1 MLLLSKLKIG
11 LRLAVCFSI
20 ILVLLIIISAVAL
33 SRISSMSNAS
43 QRFINEDVK
52 QVQLSSEINIQARAA
67 AMGLLQILLT
77 TERENRIPLYKA
89 MDISNASLGE
99 LIDSI
104 NGDIL
109 DKVKLDEIQIARAE
123 YNKSLIETVEYLE
136 FSAERAF
143 SHFNKNTSQKLDT
156 LLMRIS
162 SLLADQQ
169 ALMQEKLKLSDQ
181 ENEQATLIVISLSIF
196 ALILVVLLATLVSR
210 SIVLPLRETV
220 EVANKIANGELVQPE
235 QMKRNDEIGE
245 LNEAFRIMCGGL
257 IQLISSIDKSADQI
271 TCSTGSLSIP
281 VNDVQNGS
289 KNQHAAVNRIEQLIS
304 DFSGETERA
313 VSAVKESKQQAELSM
328 NLANEGKDL
337 IDRTTS
343 EFDKISIT
351 ISKSVQI
358 VESLRDHAISVS
370 NLVNSV
376 REIAEQTNLL
386 ALNAAIEAA
395 RAGESGRGFSVVA
408 DEVRMLA
415 GKASDATNE
424 IDEVIESIVAE
435 TKSAADRI
443 GSGQSE
449 MEAGVSLIKQMVQPL
464 SELSGGANI
473 SLDQLQKL
481 EHTVFEQAN
490 ESNEIA
496 IEVNKIASMAEENEN
511 SVQSVTTATTL
522 LNELS
527 NSLSDQVKKFKIS

>member
-109 DKVKLDEIQIARAE
+109 DKVKLDEIQIARTE